1 MSGIDI
7 FYLSLVLVA
16 FTGYAAALAYFV
28 HADARFRAERGSEP
42 ARRAPKAAA
51 AKVMMKAA

>member
-16 FTGYAAALAYFV
+16 FAGYAVALAYFV
-28 HADARFRAERGSEP
+28 QADARFRAKRGSEP
-42 ARRAPKAAA
+42 ERRAPEAAA
-51 AKVMMKAA
+51 PKDMMKAA

>member
-42 ARRAPKAAA
+42 HAARPRPLPPRS
-51 AKVMMKAA
+51 